1 MSPGND
7 ETHVCV
13 YIYIH
18 IHIYIYT
25 YTYIYIYIYIFAMS
39 TVFLTHYLM
48 VIIPNLLIGAGFS
61 NSSYTGEISSPV
73 ENSYLPTFS
82 DDKAETLAVC
92 LSKLYLALFCSI
104 LSFFS
109 H

>member
-1 MSPGND
+1 
-7 ETHVCV
+7 
-13 YIYIH
+13 
-18 IHIYIYT
+18 
-25 YTYIYIYIYIFAMS
+25 
-39 TVFLTHYLM
+39 M

-92 LSKLYLALFCSI
+92 LSKLYLTLFCSI

-109 H
+109 HWQSFYNKFFLNLNGLSYGKVVSFTKKEMGL

>member
-1 MSPGND
+1 
-7 ETHVCV
+7 
-13 YIYIH
+13 
-18 IHIYIYT
+18 
-25 YTYIYIYIYIFAMS
+25 MS